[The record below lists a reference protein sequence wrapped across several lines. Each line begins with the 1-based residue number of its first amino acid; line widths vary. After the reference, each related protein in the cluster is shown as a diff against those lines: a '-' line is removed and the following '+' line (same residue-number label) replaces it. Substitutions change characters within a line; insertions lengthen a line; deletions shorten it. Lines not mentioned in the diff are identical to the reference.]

1 MLDTKRLL
9 DQFLGG
15 QQDQNQFGQPSQGQ
29 NQNPLGDLARN
40 AGGMLS
46 GNLGGIGGGA
56 VAGGLVAVLLGSKSA
71 RKMAGNVATYGGMA
85 ALGAL
90 AYHAYRNYQAGQSPA
105 TTARTATSVPALP
118 APQGTPFNPTSEAE
132 QQNLGRHLLRAMI
145 AAAKADGHVDAAEQ
159 ANIFSQMDKLNLSA
173 DDKAFV
179 IDELRRPL
187 DIDSVAEG
195 VRTPEEAAEIY
206 AASLLAIDVDNPAER
221 GYLGMLA
228 ARLKLDGKLVEHL
241 HATIEGATEKSPAPV
256 R

>member
-9 DQFLGG
+9 DQFLGS
-15 QQDQNQFGQPSQGQ
+15 QQQGAPDPQGQ
-29 NQNPLGDLARN
+29 NPLSDLVRN
-40 AGGMLS
+40 AGGMLG

-71 RKMAGNVATYGGMA
+71 RKIAGNVATYGGMA

-105 TTARTATSVPALP
+105 TTAQTAASVPALP
-118 APQGTPFNPTSEAE
+118 APQGTPFNPSSEAE
-132 QQNLGRHLLRAMI
+132 QQSLGRNLLRAMI
-145 AAAKADGHVDAAEQ
+145 AAAKSDGHVDATEQ
-159 ANIFSQMDKLNLSA
+159 SNIFAQMDKLNLNA

-187 DIDSVAEG
+187 DVDSVA
-195 VRTPEEAAEIY
+195 RAARSPEEAAEIY

-228 ARLKLDGKLVEHL
+228 ARLKLDEQLVEHL
-241 HATIEGATEKSPAPV
+241 HATIEGATEKTPVPV